1 MVINSIQKSVGKFD
15 KGKAMLSEFSLDRLR
30 NIGIIA
36 HIDAGKTTL
45 TERIL
50 YYTGRTYKIG
60 GVDEGTAVM
69 DWLEQEK
76 ERGITI
82 TSAATTCHWLG
93 KQINII
99 DTPGHIDFTAEVER
113 SLRVLDGG
121 VVVFDGVAGVQPQ
134 SETVWRQAD
143 KYQVPRICFVN
154 KMDRVGANFYYT
166 LTMMEKRLNAKP
178 TPIQIPLGEAKSF
191 NGVIDLINWKAWC
204 FPEEVDLPPIEIAI
218 PQDWLEKA
226 QEARGLLLERIA
238 ENDEQF
244 MEIYLSETKFSS
256 SEIQSALR
264 RATLANKVVPVL
276 CGSAL
281 KNIGVQPLLDAIVL
295 YLPSPEDIPLVE
307 GVDPKSGETV
317 SRPPSPEAPFAALA
331 FKVVTDPFMGRLVY
345 LRVYSG
351 QSKAKAQV
359 FNASRQRKER
369 VGRLLRMHAGHRQ
382 EIETISAGD
391 IAAALGLKDTF
402 TGDSLCDFE
411 APVILESVRFPEPV
425 ISLAIEPRTKVDQ
438 DKLGETLAKLSQEDP
453 TFKVYHDNETGQ
465 TLIAGMGELHLDVLV
480 ERMRR
485 EFNLSVKIGKPQ
497 VAYKETVTRPA
508 KAEGKFIKQFGGRGQ
523 YGHVWLGIEP
533 GERGSGFQFQDLVR
547 GGAIPKE
554 FIPAVAD
561 GVTEALERGVL
572 ADYPVIDVKVSFLDG
587 TYHEVDSSD
596 LAFKM
601 AGAIALKEALSKAK
615 PVLLEPIMKLEIITP
630 EEFLGDILSDLNARR
645 ADIENIEVQE
655 ALRIIHSFIPLA
667 EIFNYATQVRSL
679 SQGRAT
685 YSMEFHR
692 YQEVPPFLA
701 EAIIS
706 KVKG

>member
-1 MVINSIQKSVGKFD
+1 MIGSIQKSVRAID
-15 KGKAMLSEFSLDRLR
+15 KGKAMPSEFPLEWVR

-36 HIDAGKTTL
+36 HIDAGKTTI
-45 TERIL
+45 TERML

-60 GVDEGTAVM
+60 DVDEGTAAM
-69 DWLEQEK
+69 DWMDQER

-82 TSAATTCHWLG
+82 TAAATTCYWSGHR
-93 KQINII
+93 INII

-154 KMDRVGANFYYT
+154 KMDRIGANFSYT

-178 TPIQIPLGEAKSF
+178 APIQIPLGEGKTF
-191 NGVIDLINWKAWC
+191 EGVIDLINWKAWY
-204 FPEEVDLPPIEIAI
+204 FPEEVELPPIEAAI
-218 PQDWLEKA
+218 PPDCLEKA
-226 QEARGLLLERIA
+226 QEARGVLLERIA

-244 MEIYLSETKFSS
+244 MEIYLNETKFSH

-281 KNIGVQPLLDAIVL
+281 KNKGVQPLLDAIVL
-295 YLPSPEDIPLVE
+295 YLPSPKDVPSVE
-307 GVDPKSGETV
+307 GVDPKIGEAV
-317 SRPPSPEAPFAALA
+317 SRPPSHGTPFAALA
-331 FKVVTDPFMGRLVY
+331 FKVVTDPFVGRLVY

-351 QSKAKAQV
+351 QIKAKAQV
-359 FNASRQRKER
+359 FNASHERKER
-369 VGRLLRMHAGHRQ
+369 MGRLLRMHANHR
-382 EIETISAGD
+382 EEVEEISAGD
-391 IAAALGLKDTF
+391 IAAALGLKETF
-402 TGDSLCDFE
+402 TGDTLCDFE

-425 ISLAIEPRTKVDQ
+425 ISLAIEPRTKADQ

-453 TFKVYHDNETGQ
+453 TFKVYHSSETGQ

-485 EFNLSVKIGKPQ
+485 EFNLLVKTGKPQ
-497 VAYKETVTRPA
+497 VAYKETITQSA

-523 YGHVWLGIEP
+523 YGHVWLGVEP

-547 GGAIPKE
+547 GGDIPKE
-554 FIPAVAD
+554 FIPAVAA
-561 GVTEALERGVL
+561 GVAEASERGVL
-572 ADYPVIDVKVSFLDG
+572 ANYPVIDIKVSLLGG

-601 AGAIALKEALSKAK
+601 AGAIALKEALTKAK
-615 PVLLEPIMKLEIITP
+615 SVLLEPIMKLEIITP
-630 EEFLGDILSDLNARR
+630 EDFLGDILSDLNARR
-645 ADIENIEVQE
+645 ANIESIE
-655 ALRIIHSFIPLA
+655 AQDGLKIIHSFIPLA
-667 EIFNYATQVRSL
+667 ETFNYATQLRSL

-692 YQEVPPFLA
+692 YQESPSFLA
-701 EAIIS
+701 EAIVS